1 MKEHLW
7 ISLKTKFLIGF
18 LLAFLPTFVFFN
30 ILIFKEVT
38 RNLEKE
44 RLETMATVAENA
56 AVIAEEY
63 MALNRSDLLSLQQIV
78 VNIRKNPD
86 VRKAYIVDNKGNLI
100 AHSDIDRLKKGLLKA
115 NVDSEEEILLKRK
128 TSVTRYYRGLYT
140 LTADIRRW
148 GGESR
153 GNIIV
158 EYSREAIGRLL
169 QRVLLKTIGLTAAD
183 LVIVVFFVYLIFTI
197 IVKPLNQLH
206 RGVQEL
212 ARGNYQTT
220 VNVISHDEI
229 GDLTREFNTMVAS
242 LREKEIIRDMFS
254 KYLSPDIADYILKN
268 RDKVSFGGEVTKLS
282 VMFADIRGFTAFS
295 EKLPPKDIVRFLNS
309 YLTRMVDIVFQFN
322 GTLDKFL
329 GDGLLAIYGAP
340 VPDENHAYHAVQ
352 AGLNM
357 IEHMEEYNKQR
368 VSWGEEPIYLGIG
381 INSGNTLVGNIGSGQ
396 RTEYTVIGDTVNTAS
411 RLEGLAGEN
420 ELLISAATYEEV
432 RGLVE
437 CIPLGD
443 YIVKNRVEPVTVYKV
458 IGVSHG

>member
-1 MKEHLW
+1 MKERLR

-18 LLAFLPTFVFFN
+18 LLAFLPTYIVFN
-30 ILIFKEVT
+30 ILIFKEVAE
-38 RNLEKE
+38 NLEKE

-86 VRKAYIVDNKGNLI
+86 VREVTLIDNQGKLI
-100 AHSDIDRLKKGLLKA
+100 AHSDIERLKNGISESPEPENGEVLLRR
-115 NVDSEEEILLKRK
+115 E
-128 TSVTRYYRGLYT
+128 TSVTRYREGLYT
-140 LTADIRRW
+140 LKADIRRW

-153 GNIIV
+153 GTISV
-158 EYSREAIGRLL
+158 KYSREAIGRLL

-183 LVIVVFFVYLIFTI
+183 LVIVVIFVYLIFTV

-206 RGVQEL
+206 QGVEAL
-212 ARGNYQTT
+212 ARGNYQTA
-220 VNVISHDEI
+220 VRVKSNDEI

-254 KYLSPDIADYILKN
+254 KYLSPDIADFILKN
-268 RDKVSFGGEVTKLS
+268 RDKVSFGGEVVRLS
-282 VMFADIRGFTAFS
+282 IMFADIRGFTSFS

-309 YLTRMVDIVFQFN
+309 YLTRMVDIVFQYH

-340 VPDENHAYHAVQ
+340 VPDENHAYHAIQ
-352 AGLNM
+352 AGLAM
-357 IEHMEEYNKQR
+357 IEHMAEYNKQR
-368 VSWGEEPIYLGIG
+368 LSWGEEPIYLGIG
-381 INSGNTLVGNIGSGQ
+381 INSGDTLVGNIGSGQ

-432 RGLVE
+432 RDLVE
-437 CIPLGD
+437 CVPLGD
-443 YIVKNRVEPVTVYKV
+443 FIVKNRVEPVTVYKV
-458 IGVSHG
+458 TGVKRG

>member
-1 MKEHLW
+1 MKEHPR

-30 ILIFKEVT
+30 ILIFKEVAE
-38 RNLEKE
+38 NLEKE

-63 MALNRSDLLSLQQIV
+63 MALNQSDLLSLQQIV
-78 VNIRKNPD
+78 VNIQKNPD
-86 VRKAYIVDNKGNLI
+86 VRMAAIVDHQGELI
-100 AHSDIDRLKKGLLKA
+100 AHSDIERLKNG
-115 NVDSEEEILLKRK
+115 VFESTEPGRGEILLQRER
-128 TSVTRYYRGLYT
+128 SETRYHNGIYT
-140 LTADIRRW
+140 LRTDIRRW

-153 GNIIV
+153 GTITV
-158 EYSREAIGRLL
+158 EYSREAIGKLL
-169 QRVLLKTIGLTAAD
+169 QRVLFKTIGLTTAD
-183 LVIVVFFVYLIFTI
+183 LVIVVLFVYLIFTV

-206 RGVQEL
+206 QGVEAL

-220 VNVISHDEI
+220 VNVKSNDEI
-229 GDLTREFNTMVAS
+229 GDLTREFNNMVAS

-268 RDKVSFGGEVTKLS
+268 RDKVSFGGEVVKLS
-282 VMFADIRGFTAFS
+282 IMFADIRGFTSFS

-309 YLTRMVDIVFQFN
+309 YLTRMVDIVFQYH

-352 AGLNM
+352 AGLAM
-357 IEHMEEYNKQR
+357 IEHMKEYNKQR
-368 VSWGEEPIYLGIG
+368 LSWGEEPIYLGIG
-381 INSGNTLVGNIGSGQ
+381 INSGDTLVGNIGSGQ

-420 ELLISAATYEEV
+420 ELLISAATYEQV
-432 RGLVE
+432 KDLAE
-437 CIPLGD
+437 CVPLGD
-443 YIVKNRVEPVTVYKV
+443 FIVKNRVEPVTVYKV
-458 IGVSHG
+458 TGVKRG

>member
-1 MKEHLW
+1 M
-7 ISLKTKFLIGF
+7 
-18 LLAFLPTFVFFN
+18 
-30 ILIFKEVT
+30 
-38 RNLEKE
+38 
-44 RLETMATVAENA
+44 
-56 AVIAEEY
+56 
-63 MALNRSDLLSLQQIV
+63 
-78 VNIRKNPD
+78 
-86 VRKAYIVDNKGNLI
+86 
-100 AHSDIDRLKKGLLKA
+100 
-115 NVDSEEEILLKRK
+115 
-128 TSVTRYYRGLYT
+128 
-140 LTADIRRW
+140 
-148 GGESR
+148 
-153 GNIIV
+153 
-158 EYSREAIGRLL
+158 
-169 QRVLLKTIGLTAAD
+169 
-183 LVIVVFFVYLIFTI
+183 
-197 IVKPLNQLH
+197 
-206 RGVQEL
+206 
-212 ARGNYQTT
+212 
-220 VNVISHDEI
+220 
-229 GDLTREFNTMVAS
+229 
-242 LREKEIIRDMFS
+242 
-254 KYLSPDIADYILKN
+254 
-268 RDKVSFGGEVTKLS
+268 
-282 VMFADIRGFTAFS
+282 
-295 EKLPPKDIVRFLNS
+295 
-309 YLTRMVDIVFQFN
+309 VFQFN